1 MAEAR
6 RVRIAIVVSEFN
18 YDITYMMLQKALD
31 HAKLLNAEVKTVVRV
46 PGSFEIPLAVAKLL
60 EKEDIDGVATLGV
73 IIAGETKHDEVI
85 GQQVARA
92 LIDLSI
98 KYSKP
103 VGLGIIGPGATRAQ
117 AEERIEEYAVRA
129 VEAVVKMVLA
139 LRGVV

>member
-1 MAEAR
+1 MTEVR

-18 YDITYMMLQKALD
+18 YDITYLMLQKALD
-31 HAKLLNAEVKTVVRV
+31 HVKLLNAEVKTVVKV

-60 EKEDIDGVATLGV
+60 EKEDVDGVVTLGA
-73 IIAGETKHDEVI
+73 IITGETKHDEVI
-85 GQQVARA
+85 GHQVARA
-92 LIDLSI
+92 LLDLSI
-98 KYSKP
+98 RYSKP

-139 LRGVV
+139 LRGVM